1 MIHRGG
7 VTKCVNMRGPH
18 GRLGPNF
25 FNTHVSFITIV
36 LIFLDSD
43 HHLTPCP
50 MKIHQK
56 IRVQTFKMCNL
67 QEFSLS
73 RVIDVTN
80 ALRVKGGTH
89 SIY

>member
-1 MIHRGG
+1 
-7 VTKCVNMRGPH
+7 
-18 GRLGPNF
+18 
-25 FNTHVSFITIV
+25 
-36 LIFLDSD
+36 
-43 HHLTPCP
+43 